1 MTTVDDML
9 KAFNVCTN
17 QHVKENLPEDEMKF
31 QELLKSIQKVIWTFN
46 QPACPNLCST

>member
-17 QHVKENLPEDEMKF
+17 QNVKENLPEEQMKF
-31 QELLKSIQKVIWTFN
+31 QELLKSIQKVIWKH
-46 QPACPNLCST
+46 